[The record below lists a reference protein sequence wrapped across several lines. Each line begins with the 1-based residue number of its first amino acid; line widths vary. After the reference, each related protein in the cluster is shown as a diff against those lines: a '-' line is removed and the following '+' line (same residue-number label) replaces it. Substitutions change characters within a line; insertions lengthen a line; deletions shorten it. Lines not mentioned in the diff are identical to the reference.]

1 MTEELSVL
9 VFITLAAAIVNG
21 ALGHGFSS
29 ITVPVALLFYTSRIL
44 NPALVL
50 LEVCI
55 NTSIVLMSRSSLP
68 GVGKRVVPIVLGLV
82 PGIVVGS
89 LLLPRVNA
97 EWLKLFVYALLLPLI
112 LLQAGGIRKPVR
124 LTPTV
129 GAPFGTSLGI
139 LYSLTTISGPPL
151 ALLFNGQ
158 GLAKHDFRAAIGLI
172 RVAESTL
179 TAIAYYH
186 LGLYTAPSLQ
196 VLAWI
201 APSVAVGLPIGAL
214 LIQRLDAEVF
224 RRLCMSFDAWIVG
237 FGLSKVLVT
246 LGLVLSPW
254 AYLVW
259 TLVVILDLALLTAF
273 FGGRRLAPSLNAIQE

>member
-1 MTEELSVL
+1 MKRS
-9 VFITLAAAIVNG
+9 A
-21 ALGHGFSS
+21 
-29 ITVPVALLFYTSRIL
+29 VPVALLFYTSRIL

-50 LEVCI
+50 LEVAI
-55 NTSIVLMSRSSLP
+55 NTAIVLMSRSSLP

-82 PGIVVGS
+82 PGIVLGS
-89 LLLPRVNA
+89 LLLPRINA

-158 GLAKHDFRAAIGLI
+158 GLAKRDFRAAIGLI

-273 FGGRRLAPSLNAIQE
+273 FGGRRLAPSLSPIQE